1 VFEVTVPYLQRVKDI
16 DNMSKALDKNFGHIG
31 GEYAQWLVSNH
42 AQAISLLEKVKLGL
56 SRRVNAGPD
65 ERFWVATC
73 SALLASALMCNKLG
87 FTTIDI
93 DKFTSWVVKEFLRS
107 RAEQTMDFDPIEIR
121 AKKYV
126 LEYLDVHKDQ
136 IVVFD
141 RLSSKGGKDVGKM
154 HSAVPRDEILGVYAI
169 EDKKVRIKKANFI
182 NWVYEYHKEPHT
194 KMVDALK
201 TQGCYERKASVSSG
215 VTNVVQS
222 RTAVLDIPLDDAA
235 FAGFIDV
242 ALDHSPAD

>member
-1 VFEVTVPYLQRVKDI
+1 
-16 DNMSKALDKNFGHIG
+16 
-31 GEYAQWLVSNH
+31 
-42 AQAISLLEKVKLGL
+42 
-56 SRRVNAGPD
+56 
-65 ERFWVATC
+65 
-73 SALLASALMCNKLG
+73 MCNKLG